1 MNDFLACAPIW
12 LPVAGFLAILLVE
25 TFAPEL
31 GANAPEDGA
40 RESARPTRLAAL
52 LAALALGAALVST
65 FTAPAVAEP
74 YGLFATDGLARGLQA
89 LLLAIG
95 LATIALGEPLLA
107 ELRLGRAEF
116 HALLLASLSGMMLLA
131 GARDLLVFFLGIE
144 LLSIPLYVLAAYR
157 RLRADSVESGFKYFL
172 LGAFASGFLVY
183 GIALLYGAAGGLD
196 YRQLR
201 ALADA
206 PGSQTVLWHVG
217 LALFLVGVSF
227 KIAAAPFHSWAP
239 DVYHG
244 APTPVTAF
252 MAAGVKAAAFGAT
265 LRLAL
270 EVLPDSPALRAG
282 LSFTAV
288 ASMVAGNLGALL
300 QTHLKRMLA
309 WSSIGHAG
317 YLLLGIQAALR
328 TRSPEA
334 QNAVLFYLGTYALTT
349 VAAFALLMHLMR
361 HAQEGLD
368 LRALRGLARSRP
380 LIAAAL
386 TLCFLSLAGVPLTAG
401 FLGKLYLLQAAW
413 RADLVG
419 LSLVLVATSV
429 VALGY
434 YLRVV
439 ATLYMEPD
447 PETRAP
453 LFLSLPLVFASTCTS
468 VGILVVGVWPEP
480 LLRFLVH

>member
-25 TFAPEL
+25 TI
-31 GANAPEDGA
+31 APEDGA
-40 RESARPTRLAAL
+40 RAPARHARLSAL
-52 LAALALGAALVST
+52 LAALAIAAALVST
-65 FTAPAVAEP
+65 FSAPAVAEP
-74 YGLFATDGLARGLQA
+74 YGLLATDGLARGLQA

-95 LATIALGEPLLA
+95 LATVALGEPLLA
-107 ELRLGRAEF
+107 ELKLGRAEF
-116 HALLLASLSGMMLLA
+116 HALLLASLSGMVLLA

-201 ALADA
+201 ALANA
-206 PGSQTVLWHVG
+206 PGSQTMLWHVG

-227 KIAAAPFHSWAP
+227 KIAAAPFHTWAP

-282 LSFTAV
+282 LSFAAV

-300 QTHLKRMLA
+300 QTNLKRMLA

-317 YLLLGIQAALR
+317 YLLLGIQAFIA
-328 TRSPEA
+328 
-334 QNAVLFYLGTYALTT
+334 AVLGGLGSTRGAVVGGYAIARFGIGKLWPAYFCSDGLGSNVSTWLGPPFMNRWIT
-349 VAAFALLMHLMR
+349 RFAFA
-361 HAQEGLD
+361 AKCGS
-368 LRALRGLARSRP
+368 RS
-380 LIAAAL
+380 A
-386 TLCFLSLAGVPLTAG
+386 SG
-401 FLGKLYLLQAAW
+401 FL
-413 RADLVG
+413 
-419 LSLVLVATSV
+419 
-429 VALGY
+429 
-434 YLRVV
+434 
-439 ATLYMEPD
+439 
-447 PETRAP
+447 
-453 LFLSLPLVFASTCTS
+453 
-468 VGILVVGVWPEP
+468 
-480 LLRFLVH
+480 

>member
-25 TFAPEL
+25 TI
-31 GANAPEDGA
+31 APEDGGRTPA
-40 RESARPTRLAAL
+40 RHARLSAL
-52 LAALALGAALVST
+52 LAALAMGAALGCT
-65 FTAPAVAEP
+65 FSAPAVAEP

-95 LATIALGEPLLA
+95 LATVALGEPLLA
-107 ELRLGRAEF
+107 ELRLARAEF

-282 LSFTAV
+282 LSFIAV

-317 YLLLGIQAALR
+317 YLLLGIQAALL
-328 TRSPEA
+328 THSPEA
-334 QNAVLFYLGTYALTT
+334 QNAVL
-349 VAAFALLMHLMR
+349 AASWLA
-361 HAQEGLD
+361 AQNSNPSAT
-368 LRALRGLARSRP
+368 RR
-380 LIAAAL
+380 
-386 TLCFLSLAGVPLTAG
+386 VPL
-401 FLGKLYLLQAAW
+401 
-413 RADLVG
+413 
-419 LSLVLVATSV
+419 
-429 VALGY
+429 
-434 YLRVV
+434 
-439 ATLYMEPD
+439 
-447 PETRAP
+447 
-453 LFLSLPLVFASTCTS
+453 
-468 VGILVVGVWPEP
+468 
-480 LLRFLVH
+480 LLRHEDNIDPVGSGRSQPIWFPQDLQLPYPQDIDPPRKKCNYGPKNHLLKF